1 MKKLSLLLVLFAAF
15 SFATEAQ
22 KPKSPRMQAE
32 GEVFGAKVVVDY
44 GAPSVRGRVIWGG
57 LEEYGKVWRAGANEN
72 TTIEFDN
79 DVSINGEKLP
89 AGKYGFFIIP
99 NKDSDWVLIFNKRN
113 ADWGAYKYDQKE
125 DALRVNVKPVFVDD
139 VQEMLQ
145 YRIGENTI
153 MFAWEKARIAFPFS
167 PLK

>member
-1 MKKLSLLLVLFAAF
+1 MKKLSLLIILFTAF

-32 GEVFGAKVVVDY
+32 GEVFGAKTVVDY
-44 GAPSVRGRVIWGG
+44 GAPSVKGREIWGG
-57 LEEYGKVWRAGANEN
+57 LEAYGKVWRAGANEN
-72 TTIEFDN
+72 TTIEFDK
-79 DVSINGEKLP
+79 DVKINGQKLA

-99 NKDSDWVLIFNKRN
+99 NKDSDWVLIFNKKN
-113 ADWGAYKYDQKE
+113 DAWGAYDYKESE
-125 DALRVNVKPVFVDD
+125 DALRVTVKPLFVDE

-153 MFAWEKARIAFPFS
+153 MFAWEKARIVFPFS
-167 PLK
+167 PM